1 MHRLPHVFAFAF
13 STVALAACGN
23 DLDQCDPFDVPV
35 ADPGIEQG
43 VAGFGASV
51 ADVCDGIIPQCACQP
66 GDYEIAFYAVGSAPI
81 DDDDARATVEA
92 GDPITV
98 RTGDDGYAQ
107 PLDAGL
113 WLACSREDAEICS
126 LITVDVDT
134 VTTMHIVSS
143 VGLPRPVFF
152 APDGEPL
159 EPRRYDVTPPTVVP
173 NCAGLDE
180 DACTADAAC
189 IGSYGHPAESWCAG
203 DLSVSVFLGC
213 FVRDDDQGC
222 GEPVLCL
229 ETDVGR
235 VYKGNTCYV
244 VGVACDDPACPV
256 DEQ

>member
-1 MHRLPHVFAFAF
+1 MHRLPHVFALAV
-13 STVALAACGN
+13 STVALVACGN

-35 ADPGIEQG
+35 ADPGIDQG
-43 VAGFGASV
+43 VAGVGASV

-66 GDYEIAFYAVGSAPI
+66 GDHEIAFYAVDAAPA
-81 DDDDARATVEA
+81 DDDDARAAVEA

-98 RTGDDGYAQ
+98 HTGDDGYAQ

-113 WLACSREDAEICS
+113 WLACSAEGSFEICS

-143 VGLPRPVFF
+143 IDLPRPVFF

-159 EPRRYDVTPPTVVP
+159 EPRRYDVTPPPSVCT
-173 NCAGLDE
+173 GLDE
-180 DACTADAAC
+180 DACTADSGC
-189 IGSYGHPAESWCAG
+189 IGSYATPAENYCAG
-203 DLSVSVFLGC
+203 DLSVSVFIGC
-213 FVRDDDQGC
+213 FVRDDELSC
-222 GEPVLCL
+222 AEPTICL

-244 VGVACDDPACPV
+244 VGVACEDDACPV
-256 DEQ
+256 DEDA